1 MTKYA
6 TPQGQKEIRISLEE
20 FKNELN
26 EGNAVLIDIRL
37 PFEKKVWNLPFAMD
51 IPANELENRLSE
63 IPKDKLIVTACPG
76 NSRSSFAAAFLKE
89 KGYNA
94 KFLEEGLL
102 ELMKAYKG
110 GKAKELKVE

>member
-6 TPQGQKEIRISLEE
+6 TPQGQNEIKISLEE
-20 FKNELN
+20 FKKEFN
-26 EGNAVLIDIRL
+26 EGNAVLIDIRM
-37 PFEKKVWNLPFAMD
+37 PFEKKVWKLPFALD
-51 IPANELENRLSE
+51 IPANELENRLNE

-94 KFLEEGLL
+94 KFLVEGLL
-102 ELMKAYKG
+102 ELMKAFKG
-110 GKAKELKVE
+110 GKAKELKVD

>member
-6 TPQGQKEIRISLEE
+6 TPKGNNELRINLEE
-20 FKNELN
+20 FKNAFN
-26 EGNAVLIDIRL
+26 EGKAVLVDIRM
-37 PFEKKVWNLPFAMD
+37 PFEKNVWNLPFAID
-51 IPANELENRLSE
+51 IPANELENRLNE

-94 KFLEEGLL
+94 KFLVEGLL
-102 ELMKAYKG
+102 ELMKTFKG